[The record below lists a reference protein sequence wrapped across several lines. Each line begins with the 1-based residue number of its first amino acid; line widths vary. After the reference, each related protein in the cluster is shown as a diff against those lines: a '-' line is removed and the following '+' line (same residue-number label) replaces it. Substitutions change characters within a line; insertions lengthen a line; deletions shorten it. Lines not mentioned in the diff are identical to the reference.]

1 VATIKTQLSAGQ
13 RRVITK
19 VSGGQRR
26 VSCSCCEELEE
37 ARCCLLDH
45 DFAPIAGDPLV
56 GVGSINLFPEI
67 KFQGQTLILDVAEQ
81 GYGNKTN
88 GVFLEGNRWAVY
100 KSGVRTTR
108 ACLVSDSNNDI
119 EDTFP
124 DQIAVTISAFG
135 EEATRVLTRESLCA
149 WRYENS
155 EDDFRGIVLSMN
167 IGLLGNFNVW
177 GVETSDF
184 WAEFDDGGGPVV
196 EVFAGLA
203 FGLRELNEVGDNSP
217 FGTYVGALTF
227 DKDDEEVPLGIE
239 VVAV

>member
-45 DFAPIAGDPLV
+45 DFRPATEDPPV

-135 EEATRVLTRESLCA
+135 EEATRVLTRESLCL
-149 WRYENS
+149 WRYENLD
-155 EDDFRGIVLSMN
+155 DDFASIDVSMN
-167 IGLLGNFNVW
+167 IGSLGNYNVW
-177 GVETSDF
+177 GAGMTSF
-184 WAEFDDGGGPVV
+184 LAQFDDGDGPVV
-196 EVFAGLA
+196 GFVAGLA

-217 FGTYVGALTF
+217 LGTYVGALTF
-227 DKDDEEVPLGIE
+227 DKDDQNVPLGIE
-239 VVAV
+239 VAAV